1 LKVLIAPNAGF
12 CFGVRRAI
20 DMAQRA
26 AAERGKVFSLG
37 PLIHNRQAVEAL
49 REQGVEPA
57 EELDE
62 VPHESTVMIRTHGA
76 GPDVYAAIAER
87 GQPLL
92 DSTCPFVMR
101 AHTAASRFHQEGYQ
115 VLVLG
120 DREHPESQGI
130 VAHTGGAATIV
141 SDPSEAVDL
150 RLGAHVAI
158 VCQTTQRLE
167 NLLALVTLVLP
178 HVQELRVANTI
189 CDATAQRQRASEA
202 LAAEVD
208 VTIIVGG
215 YHSANTRRLAEIC
228 AETGTPT
235 HHIETADELDPDWVR
250 GAEVVGV
257 TAGASTP
264 DEAIRA
270 VAEAIA
276 EIGGPGSEIVTPPD
290 SGSGEG

>member
-1 LKVLIAPNAGF
+1 
-12 CFGVRRAI
+12 
-20 DMAQRA
+20 MAQRA
-26 AAERGKVFSLG
+26 ASERGRVYSLG

-57 EELDE
+57 DELDE
-62 VPHESTVMIRTHGA
+62 VPPSSTVMIRTHGA
-76 GPDVYAAIAER
+76 GPEVYAAIQER

-141 SDPSEAVDL
+141 SDPIEADGL
-150 RLGAHVAI
+150 RLGVHVAV

-167 NLLALVTLVLP
+167 NLLSLVNRVLP
-178 HVQELRVANTI
+178 RVQELRVANTI
-189 CDATAQRQRASEA
+189 CDATAQRQHASES
-202 LAAEVD
+202 LAVEVD
-208 VTIIVGG
+208 VTIVVGG

-235 HHIETADELDPDWVR
+235 HHIETADELDPAWVSDA
-250 GAEVVGV
+250 GVVGV

-276 EIGGPGSEIVTPPD
+276 AIGGPGSEIVTPSD
-290 SGSGEG
+290 AASEEA